1 MHIINKENIP
11 KVKEIDFFFENFD
24 SIDHHKQIIEKALKF
39 SKNIAEVEA
48 IFIMGSI
55 ALEKADIFSDIDFF
69 VMINENRVFDDI
81 KNDYLSNLSNFGEV
95 IHIFQSNAYSKNSI
109 IYFKPYIKFDL
120 VIEEYDKLVKDWR
133 LGKRGK
139 ILFDRNGLGQKALN
153 NSRETSFN
161 IDKHMLEIKNVAI
174 ELPSFCYNIAGYMI
188 RGEIITSIDFIAWI
202 RRLLIRISGF
212 LLDIQD
218 EGTRRAEKRFPK
230 DIIFFY
236 HQIKIKE
243 INDIWNCLEI
253 ILNWFSDWMVP
264 HFNRLNIEHVNDEIP
279 IIKYMI
285 SNLKKEYKV
294 REKKKKKE

>member
-1 MHIINKENIP
+1 MHIIDKENIP
-11 KVKEIDFFFENFD
+11 VVKEIDFFFEDIEN
-24 SIDHHKQIIEKALKF
+24 IDHHMQIIDKALEF

-55 ALEKADIFSDIDFF
+55 ALETADIFSDIDFF
-69 VMINENRVFDDI
+69 VMINESRAFDNI
-81 KNDYLSNLSNFGEV
+81 KKEYLSNLNNFGDV

-120 VIEEYDKLVKDWR
+120 VIEEYDKLVNDWR

-139 ILFDRNGLGQKALN
+139 ILYDRNGLGQKALN
-153 NSRETSFN
+153 KSRESSFK
-161 IDKHMLEIKNVAI
+161 IDKYMLEIKNVAI

-218 EGTRRAEKRFPK
+218 EGTRRAEKRFPEE
-230 DIIFFY
+230 IISFY

-243 INDIWNCLEI
+243 INDIWKCIEI
-253 ILNWFSDWMVP
+253 ILIWFSNWMVP
-264 HFNRLNIEHVNDEIP
+264 HFNRLNIEHVKDEIP

-285 SNLKKEYKV
+285 SKLKKVYDQKV
-294 REKKKKKE
+294 GQKK